1 MSSCGLEIMWHED
14 PKTVSLVTSREQK
27 YSSFPVHSLDPVHI
41 THNNPR
47 KLNKLAE
54 IFSALAL
61 CFGPDGWVLL
71 PCFLCPTHK
80 AQAIYEHQ
88 HMFMPKNPLPS
99 ISMGAFFSHLVVPG
113 VLAVQQALAIPLGP
127 PLVHLGC
134 LASLAVLGGQGHLW
148 GDRDESLWDLVSRRC

>member
-1 MSSCGLEIMWHED
+1 MSSRGLEIMWHED

-61 CFGPDGWVLL
+61 CFGPDG
-71 PCFLCPTHK
+71 
-80 AQAIYEHQ
+80 
-88 HMFMPKNPLPS
+88 
-99 ISMGAFFSHLVVPG
+99 
-113 VLAVQQALAIPLGP
+113 
-127 PLVHLGC
+127 
-134 LASLAVLGGQGHLW
+134 
-148 GDRDESLWDLVSRRC
+148 